1 MSEKT
6 STKTGPADQVIDPR
20 FPISTGPS
28 SDVIEQG
35 YVCNHICKDFKQFSY
50 SISCWAGV
58 VSVSSHDDGQTS
70 PLPLDASVFLV
81 KTTAD
86 PGSAQ

>member
-1 MSEKT
+1 MAASPTTPGTPLSDTRDRFFAIMPTQKAGTLGAFATRTLGSAMMAPVSLNYRFHKEKAY
-6 STKTGPADQVIDPR
+6 P
-20 FPISTGPS
+20 
-28 SDVIEQG
+28 
-35 YVCNHICKDFKQFSY
+35 
-50 SISCWAGV
+50 
-58 VSVSSHDDGQTS
+58 S

>member
-1 MSEKT
+1 MPTEK
-6 STKTGPADQVIDPR
+6 SVLLQKLQLDPEQR
-20 FPISTGPS
+20 GDSPGGRRSI
-28 SDVIEQG
+28 IEQG
-35 YVCNHICKDFKQFSY
+35 YVCNHICKDFKQFSH